1 MSKYTKVLKDALHAL
16 ETANIL
22 LGGGAPRGW
31 DELGRFYSKRKW
43 AQFFRVE
50 RARIKKA
57 LARADRKK

>member
-22 LGGGAPRGW
+22 
-31 DELGRFYSKRKW
+31 FYSKRKR